1 MIDLSNVF
9 PRIKGLSGD
18 QDPDLFGVEN
28 KNETPVSFND
38 NPVIKPLAMGI
49 GVCYMLEET
58 DGHRIIQNSELSD
71 RLTIDQLHEAA
82 LTNMTMA
89 ISDQT
94 HINGEPGN
102 AMMVTSGGNYEAAI
116 ILSDYICDQFEIILN
131 DSICVAIPAN
141 DLLFVTAKQNPEG
154 RKNLIKVVRH
164 YFDDRETVG
173 LIVRHI
179 YERTAGGWLYVET
192 A

>member
-1 MIDLSNVF
+1 
-9 PRIKGLSGD
+9 
-18 QDPDLFGVEN
+18 
-28 KNETPVSFND
+28 
-38 NPVIKPLAMGI
+38 
-49 GVCYMLEET
+49 
-58 DGHRIIQNSELSD
+58 
-71 RLTIDQLHEAA
+71 
-82 LTNMTMA
+82 MA